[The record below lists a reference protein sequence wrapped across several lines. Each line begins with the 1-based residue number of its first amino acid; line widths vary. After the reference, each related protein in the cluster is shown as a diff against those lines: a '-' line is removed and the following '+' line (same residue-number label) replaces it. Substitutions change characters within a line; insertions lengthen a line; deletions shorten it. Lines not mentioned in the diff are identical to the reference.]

1 MQHCAGSASQAQG
14 ESDAMRFFALEDFAG
29 LLRETFD
36 VTFDQQGR
44 APFVL
49 VEARPLANS
58 PKAIE
63 GLARAPFSLLF
74 HHAAAVV
81 FPQKIYP
88 MQHTALGEFGIFLVP
103 VARDREGFLYQ
114 AVFN

>member
-1 MQHCAGSASQAQG
+1 
-14 ESDAMRFFALEDFAG
+14 MRFFALEDFAG

-49 VEARPLANS
+49 VEARPLAAPS
-58 PKAIE
+58 KVAE
-63 GLARAPFSLLF
+63 GVVRAPFSLLF
-74 HHAAAVV
+74 HHTAAVV

-88 MQHTALGEFGIFLVP
+88 MQHAALGEFGIFLVP